1 MNSDDRENEETT
13 GEESF
18 ADLLAKSFVETGRL
32 EPGQKVEATVLKI
45 TGDWV
50 FVDVGQKGEGVVERK
65 ELLDADGATTVA
77 EGDRIAVYFLSARG
91 GELRFTTR
99 LGGDAGLGQLEEAW
113 RGGIPVDGLVEKEVK
128 GGFEVKVAGKRAF
141 CPFSQIAL
149 RGGNA
154 PEEFVGRHLSFR
166 IAQYAEG
173 GRNIV
178 LSRRALLEE
187 ERDRQK
193 EALKGTLKEGMTVH
207 GTVTRVQDFGAFI
220 DIGGVEGLLP
230 VSEVGW
236 GRVEDIR
243 ERLREGQEVD
253 VAVKAIDWER
263 ERFTFSLRETL
274 ADPWSEAARKFPEGS
289 CHRGVV
295 SRLAPF
301 GAFVTLEEGVDGL
314 LHISKLGAGRRL
326 SHPREAVKE
335 GEVLEVKIEQFDRES
350 RRISLSLAEVSRA
363 QEEEAKTLDAFRRQ
377 AESAPQG
384 MGTLGDLLKAKLEQ
398 RGKKKR

>member
-1 MNSDDRENEETT
+1 MSKDDMENNDTA

-18 ADLLAKSFVETGRL
+18 ADLLAKSFVEAGRL

-50 FVDVGQKGEGVVERK
+50 FVDIGQKGEGVVDKK
-65 ELLDADGATTVA
+65 ELLDAEGQLTVA
-77 EGDRIAVYFLSARG
+77 EGDRIPVYFLSSRG
-91 GELRFTTR
+91 GEMRFTAR
-99 LGGDAGLGQLEEAW
+99 VGGDAGLGQLEEAW
-113 RGGIPVDGLVEKEVK
+113 RGGIPVEGVVEKEVK
-128 GGFEVKVAGKRAF
+128 GGFEVKVAGRRAF
-141 CPFSQIAL
+141 CPHSQIAL
-149 RGGNA
+149 RGGSSEA
-154 PEEFVGRHLSFR
+154 FVGRHFSFR
-166 IAQYAEG
+166 IAQYGEG

-187 ERDRQK
+187 ERARQK
-193 EALKGTLKEGMTVH
+193 EALKGTLREGQMVR
-207 GTVTRVQDFGAFI
+207 GTVTRIQDFGAFI

-243 ERLREGQEVD
+243 DRLREGQEVE
-253 VAVKAIDWER
+253 VVLKAIDWER
-263 ERFTFSLRETL
+263 ERFTFSLRDTL
-274 ADPWSEAARKFPEGS
+274 ADPWQEAAYNYPEGS
-289 CHRGVV
+289 CHRGKV

-326 SHPREAVKE
+326 SHPREAVRE
-335 GEVLEVKIEQFDRES
+335 GEVLEVKIEQVDREN

-363 QEEEAKTLDAFRRQ
+363 QEEEEKTLEAFRRQ

-398 RGKKKR
+398 KGKKR

>member
-1 MNSDDRENEETT
+1 MNKDDMEDNDTA

-18 ADLLAKSFVETGRL
+18 ADLLAKSLVEAGRL

-50 FVDVGQKGEGVVERK
+50 FVDIGQKGEGVVDKK
-65 ELLDADGATTVA
+65 ELLDADGQLKVA
-77 EGDRIAVYFLSARG
+77 EGDRIPVYFLSSRG
-91 GELRFTTR
+91 GEMRFTAR
-99 LGGDAGLGQLEEAW
+99 VGGDAGLGQLEEAW

-128 GGFEVKVAGKRAF
+128 GGYEVKVAGRRAF
-141 CPFSQIAL
+141 CPYSQIAL
-149 RGGNA
+149 RGGS
-154 PEEFVGRHLSFR
+154 PEEYLGKHLSFR
-166 IAQYAEG
+166 IAQYGES

-187 ERDRQK
+187 ERARQK
-193 EALKGTLKEGMTVH
+193 EALKATLREGMTVH
-207 GTVTRVQDFGAFI
+207 GTVTRIQDFGAFI

-230 VSEVGW
+230 ISEVGW

-243 ERLREGQEVD
+243 DRLREGQEVE
-253 VAVKAIDWER
+253 VVLKAIDWER

-274 ADPWSEAARKFPEGS
+274 ADPWQEAARNYPEGS

-314 LHISKLGAGRRL
+314 LHISRLGAGRRL

-335 GEVLEVKIEQFDRES
+335 GEVLEVKIEQVDREA

-363 QEEEAKTLDAFRRQ
+363 AEEEAQTLETFRRQ
-377 AESAPQG
+377 TEEAPKG
-384 MGTLGDLLKAKLEQ
+384 MGTLGDLLKAKLEKK
-398 RGKKKR
+398 GKKS

>member
-1 MNSDDRENEETT
+1 MSKDDMENNDTA

-18 ADLLAKSFVETGRL
+18 ADLLAKSFVEAGRL

-45 TGDWV
+45 TSDWV
-50 FVDVGQKGEGVVERK
+50 FVDIGQKGEGVVDKK
-65 ELLDADGATTVA
+65 ELLDADGQLKVA
-77 EGDRIAVYFLSARG
+77 EGDRIPVYFLSSRG
-91 GELRFTTR
+91 GEMRFTAR
-99 LGGDAGLGQLEEAW
+99 VGGDAGLGQLEEAW
-113 RGGIPVDGLVEKEVK
+113 RGGIPVEGAVEKEVK
-128 GGFEVKVAGKRAF
+128 GGFEVKVAGRRAF
-141 CPFSQIAL
+141 CPYSQIAL
-149 RGGNA
+149 RGGS

-166 IAQYAEG
+166 IAQYGEG

-187 ERDRQK
+187 ERARQK
-193 EALKGTLKEGMTVH
+193 EALKGTLMEGQTVR
-207 GTVTRVQDFGAFI
+207 GTVTRIQDFGAFI

-243 ERLREGQEVD
+243 DRLREGQEVE
-253 VAVKAIDWER
+253 VVLKAIDWER

-274 ADPWSEAARKFPEGS
+274 ADPWAEAARKYPEGS
-289 CHRGVV
+289 CHRGKV

-335 GEVLEVKIEQFDRES
+335 GEVLEVKIEQVDREN
-350 RRISLSLAEVSRA
+350 RRISLSLAEISRA
-363 QEEEAKTLDAFRRQ
+363 QEEEEKTLEAFRRQ

-398 RGKKKR
+398 KGKKR

>member
-1 MNSDDRENEETT
+1 MSKDDMEDNDTA

-18 ADLLAKSFVETGRL
+18 ADLLAKSFVEAGRL

-50 FVDVGQKGEGVVERK
+50 FVDIGQKGEGVVDKK
-65 ELLDADGATTVA
+65 ELLDADGQLKVA
-77 EGDRIAVYFLSARG
+77 EGDRIPVYFLSSRG
-91 GELRFTTR
+91 GEMRFTAR
-99 LGGDAGLGQLEEAW
+99 VGGDAGLGQLEEAW
-113 RGGIPVDGLVEKEVK
+113 RGGIPVEGVVEKEVK
-128 GGFEVKVAGKRAF
+128 GGFEVKVAGRRAF
-141 CPFSQIAL
+141 CPYSQIAL
-149 RGGNA
+149 RGGS

-166 IAQYAEG
+166 IAQYGEG

-187 ERDRQK
+187 ERARQK
-193 EALKGTLKEGMTVH
+193 EALKGTLREGQTVR
-207 GTVTRVQDFGAFI
+207 GTVTRIQDFGAFI

-243 ERLREGQEVD
+243 DRLREGQEVE
-253 VAVKAIDWER
+253 VVLKAIDWER

-274 ADPWSEAARKFPEGS
+274 ADPWAEAARKYPEGS
-289 CHRGVV
+289 CHRGKV

-335 GEVLEVKIEQFDRES
+335 GEVLEVKIEQVDREN
-350 RRISLSLAEVSRA
+350 RRISLSLAEISRA
-363 QEEEAKTLDAFRRQ
+363 QEEEEKTLEAFRRQ

-398 RGKKKR
+398 KGKKR

>member
-1 MNSDDRENEETT
+1 MSKDDMEENDEA

-18 ADLLAKSFVETGRL
+18 ADLLAKSFVDVGRL

-50 FVDVGQKGEGVVERK
+50 FVDIGQKGEGVVDKK
-65 ELLDADGATTVA
+65 ELLDAQGQLTVA
-77 EGDRIAVYFLSARG
+77 EGDRVPVYFLSSRG
-91 GELRFTTR
+91 GEMRFTSR
-99 LGGDAGLGQLEEAW
+99 VGGDAGLGQLEEAW
-113 RGGIPVDGLVEKEVK
+113 RGGIPVEGVVEKEVK
-128 GGFEVKVAGKRAF
+128 GGFEVKIAGRRAF
-141 CPFSQIAL
+141 CPHSQMAL
-149 RGGNA
+149 RGGN

-166 IAQYAEG
+166 IAQYGEG

-187 ERDRQK
+187 ERALQK
-193 EALKGTLKEGMTVH
+193 EVLKGTLMEGQTVR
-207 GTVTRVQDFGAFI
+207 GTVTRIQDFGAFI

-243 ERLREGQEVD
+243 DRLREGQEVE
-253 VAVKAIDWER
+253 VVLKAIDWER

-274 ADPWSEAARKFPEGS
+274 ADPWAEAARKYPEGS
-289 CHRGVV
+289 CHRGKV

-335 GEVLEVKIEQFDRES
+335 GEILEVKVEQVDREN

-363 QEEEAKTLDAFRRQ
+363 QEEEEKTLEDFRRQ
-377 AESAPQG
+377 ADSVSQG

-398 RGKKKR
+398 KGKKR

>member
-1 MNSDDRENEETT
+1 MSKDDMENNDEA

-18 ADLLAKSFVETGRL
+18 ADLLAKSFVDSGRL

-50 FVDVGQKGEGVVERK
+50 FVDIGQKGEGVVDKK
-65 ELLDADGATTVA
+65 ELLDADGQLTVA
-77 EGDRIAVYFLSARG
+77 EGDRIPVYFLSSRG
-91 GELRFTTR
+91 GEMRFTSR
-99 LGGDAGLGQLEEAW
+99 VGGDAGLGQLEEAW
-113 RGGIPVDGLVEKEVK
+113 RGGIPVEGVVEKEVK
-128 GGFEVKVAGKRAF
+128 GGFEVKVAGRRAF
-141 CPFSQIAL
+141 CPHSQIAL
-149 RGGNA
+149 RGGS

-166 IAQYAEG
+166 IAQYGEG

-187 ERDRQK
+187 ERALKK
-193 EALKGTLKEGMTVH
+193 EALKGTLREGQTVR
-207 GTVTRVQDFGAFI
+207 GTVTRIQDFGAFI

-230 VSEVGW
+230 ISEVGW

-243 ERLREGQEVD
+243 DRLREGQEVE
-253 VAVKAIDWER
+253 VVLKAIDWER

-274 ADPWSEAARKFPEGS
+274 ADPWAEVARKYPEGS
-289 CHRGVV
+289 CHRGKV

-335 GEVLEVKIEQFDRES
+335 GEVLEVKIEQIDREN

-363 QEEEAKTLDAFRRQ
+363 QEEEEKTLADFRSQ
-377 AESAPQG
+377 AESAPRG

-398 RGKKKR
+398 KGKKR

>member
-1 MNSDDRENEETT
+1 MSKDDMENNDAA

-18 ADLLAKSFVETGRL
+18 AELLAKSLVGAGRL

-45 TGDWV
+45 TGDWI
-50 FVDVGQKGEGVVERK
+50 FVDVGQKGEGVVDIK
-65 ELLDADGATTVA
+65 ELLDADGQLKVA
-77 EGDRIAVYFLSARG
+77 EGERIPVYFLSSRG
-91 GELRFTTR
+91 GEMRFTAR
-99 LGGDAGLGQLEEAW
+99 VGGDAGSGQLEEAW

-128 GGFEVKVAGKRAF
+128 GGFEVKVAGRRAF

-149 RGGNA
+149 RGGS
-154 PEEFVGRHLSFR
+154 PEEFVGRHLVFR
-166 IAQYAEG
+166 IAQYGEG

-187 ERDRQK
+187 ERARQK
-193 EALKGTLKEGMTVH
+193 EALKGTLREGQTVQ
-207 GTVTRVQDFGAFI
+207 GKVTRIQDFGAFI

-243 ERLREGQEVD
+243 ERLHEGQEVE

-274 ADPWSEAARKFPEGS
+274 ADPWQEAVSNYPEGS
-289 CHRGVV
+289 CHRGRV

-301 GAFVTLEEGVDGL
+301 GAFVTLEEGIDGL

-335 GEVLEVKIEQFDRES
+335 GEVLEVKIEQVDREN

-363 QEEEAKTLDAFRRQ
+363 AEEEAQTLETFRRQ
-377 AESAPQG
+377 AEEAPKG
-384 MGTLGDLLKAKLEQ
+384 MGTLGELLKAKQ
-398 RGKKKR
+398 AQKDKKR

>member
-1 MNSDDRENEETT
+1 MNEDEKRQDDG

-18 ADLLAKSFVETGRL
+18 AELLAQSLVETRRL

-45 TGDWV
+45 SGEWV
-50 FVDVGQKGEGVVERK
+50 FLDVGQKGEGVVESK
-65 ELLDADGATTVA
+65 ELLDADGALTVC
-77 EGDRIAVYFLSARG
+77 EGDRIPVYFLSSRG
-91 GELRFTTR
+91 GELRFTAR

-149 RGGNA
+149 RGGA
-154 PEEFVGRHLSFR
+154 ASEEFLGRHFSFR
-166 IAQYAEG
+166 ISQYGEG

-187 ERDRQK
+187 ERARQK
-193 EALKGTLKEGMTVH
+193 EALKETLSEGMTVR
-207 GTVTRVQDFGAFI
+207 GTVTRIQDFGAFV

-243 ERLREGQEVD
+243 ERLREGQEVE
-253 VAVKAIDWER
+253 VVLKAIDWER

-274 ADPWSEAARKFPEGS
+274 ADPWQEVPRKYPEGS
-289 CHRGVV
+289 CHRGTV

-314 LHISKLGAGRRL
+314 LHISRLGAGRRL

-335 GEVLEVKIEQFDRES
+335 GEVLEVRIEQVDREQ
-350 RRISLSLAEVSRA
+350 RRLSLSLAEVSRA
-363 QEEEAKTLDAFRRQ
+363 QEEEAKTLEAFRRQ
-377 AESAPQG
+377 ADSAPQG
-384 MGTLGDLLKAKLEQ
+384 MGTLGDLLRAKLEQ
-398 RGKKKR
+398 KGKKR

>member
-1 MNSDDRENEETT
+1 MSKDEMENNDTA

-18 ADLLAKSFVETGRL
+18 ADLLEKSLVDSGRF
-32 EPGQKVEATVLKI
+32 EPGQKVDAVILKI
-45 TGDWV
+45 SGEWV
-50 FVDVGQKGEGVVERK
+50 FVDIGQKGEGVVDKK
-65 ELLDADGATTVA
+65 ELLDAEGQLTVA
-77 EGDRIAVYFLSARG
+77 EGDRIPVYFLSARG
-91 GELRFTTR
+91 GEMRFAAR

-141 CPFSQIAL
+141 CPYSQIAL
-149 RGGNA
+149 RGGVA
-154 PEEFVGRHLSFR
+154 SEEVLGRHFSFR
-166 IAQYAEG
+166 ISQYGEA

-187 ERDRQK
+187 ERNRQK
-193 EALKGTLKEGMTVH
+193 EALKGTLREGMSVQ
-207 GTVTRVQDFGAFI
+207 GTVTRIQDFGAFV

-243 ERLREGQEVD
+243 ERLREGQEVE
-253 VAVKAIDWER
+253 VVVKAIDWER
-263 ERFTFSLRETL
+263 DRFTFSLREAL
-274 ADPWSEAARKFPEGS
+274 DDPWQEVPRKYPEGS
-289 CHRGVV
+289 CHRGTV

-335 GEVLEVKIEQFDRES
+335 GEVLEVKIEQVDREQ
-350 RRISLSLAEVSRA
+350 RRLSLSLAEVSRA
-363 QEEEAKTLDAFRRQ
+363 QEEEAQTLEAFRRQ

-384 MGTLGDLLKAKLEQ
+384 MGTLGDLLKAKMEQ
-398 RGKKKR
+398 KGKKR

>member
-1 MNSDDRENEETT
+1 MEDNDTAGD
-13 GEESF
+13 ESF
-18 ADLLAKSFVETGRL
+18 ADLLAKSFVEAGRL

-50 FVDVGQKGEGVVERK
+50 FVDIGQKGEGVVDKK
-65 ELLDADGATTVA
+65 ELLDADGQLKVA
-77 EGDRIAVYFLSARG
+77 EGDRIPVYFLSSRG
-91 GELRFTTR
+91 GEMRFTAR
-99 LGGDAGLGQLEEAW
+99 VGGDAGLGQLEEAW
-113 RGGIPVDGLVEKEVK
+113 RGGIPVEGVVEKEVK
-128 GGFEVKVAGKRAF
+128 GGFEVKVAGRRAF

-149 RGGNA
+149 RGGS

-166 IAQYAEG
+166 IAQYGEG

-187 ERDRQK
+187 ERARQK
-193 EALKGTLKEGMTVH
+193 EALKGTLREGQTVR
-207 GTVTRVQDFGAFI
+207 GTVTRIQDFGAFI

-243 ERLREGQEVD
+243 DRLREGQEVEI
-253 VAVKAIDWER
+253 VLKAIDWER

-274 ADPWSEAARKFPEGS
+274 ADPWQEAARNYPEGS
-289 CHRGVV
+289 FHRGKV

-314 LHISKLGAGRRL
+314 LHISRLGAGRRL

-335 GEVLEVKIEQFDRES
+335 GEVLEVKIEQVDREN
-350 RRISLSLAEVSRA
+350 RRISLSLAEVSRTR
-363 QEEEAKTLDAFRRQ
+363 EEEAQTLEAFRRQ

-398 RGKKKR
+398 KGKKR

>member
-1 MNSDDRENEETT
+1 MSKDDMENNDAA

-18 ADLLAKSFVETGRL
+18 AELLAKSLVDAGRL

-45 TGDWV
+45 TGDWI
-50 FVDVGQKGEGVVERK
+50 FVDVGQKGEGVVDKK
-65 ELLDADGATTVA
+65 ELLDADGQLKVA
-77 EGDRIAVYFLSARG
+77 EGERIPVYFLSSRG
-91 GELRFTTR
+91 GEMRFTAR
-99 LGGDAGLGQLEEAW
+99 VGGDAGPGQLEEAW

-128 GGFEVKVAGKRAF
+128 GGFEVKVAGRRAF

-149 RGGNA
+149 RGGS
-154 PEEFVGRHLSFR
+154 PEEFVGRHLAFR
-166 IAQYAEG
+166 IAQYGEG

-187 ERDRQK
+187 ERARQK
-193 EALKGTLKEGMTVH
+193 EALKGTLREGQTVQ
-207 GTVTRVQDFGAFI
+207 GKVTRIQDFGAFI

-243 ERLREGQEVD
+243 DRLHEGQEVE

-274 ADPWSEAARKFPEGS
+274 ADPWQEAVGSYPEGS
-289 CHRGVV
+289 CHRGRV

-301 GAFVTLEEGVDGL
+301 GAFVTLEEGIDGL

-335 GEVLEVKIEQFDRES
+335 GEVLEVKIEQVDRES

-363 QEEEAKTLDAFRRQ
+363 AEEEAQTLETFRRQ
-377 AESAPQG
+377 AEEAPKG
-384 MGTLGDLLKAKLEQ
+384 MGTLGDLLKAKLAQ
-398 RGKKKR
+398 KDKKR

>member
-1 MNSDDRENEETT
+1 MNKDDMENNDTT

-18 ADLLAKSFVETGRL
+18 ADLLEKSFVDAGRL

-45 TGDWV
+45 SGDWV
-50 FVDVGQKGEGVVERK
+50 FVDIGQKGEGVVDKK
-65 ELLDADGATTVA
+65 ELLDADGQLKVA
-77 EGDRIAVYFLSARG
+77 EGDRIPVYFLSSRG
-91 GELRFTTR
+91 GEMRFTSR
-99 LGGDAGLGQLEEAW
+99 VGGDAGLGQLEEAW
-113 RGGIPVDGLVEKEVK
+113 RGGIPVEGVVEKEVK
-128 GGFEVKVAGKRAF
+128 GGFEVKVAGRRAF

-149 RGGNA
+149 RGGS

-166 IAQYAEG
+166 IAQYGEG

-187 ERDRQK
+187 ERARQK
-193 EALKGTLKEGMTVH
+193 EALKGTLREGQTVR
-207 GTVTRVQDFGAFI
+207 GTVTRIQDFGAFI

-243 ERLREGQEVD
+243 DRLREGQEVE
-253 VAVKAIDWER
+253 VVLKAIDWER

-274 ADPWSEAARKFPEGS
+274 ADPWQEAARNYPEGS
-289 CHRGVV
+289 FHRGKV

-314 LHISKLGAGRRL
+314 LHISRLGAGRRL

-335 GEVLEVKIEQFDRES
+335 GEILEVKIEQVDRES

-363 QEEEAKTLDAFRRQ
+363 AEEEAQTLETFRRQ

-398 RGKKKR
+398 KGKKR

>member
-1 MNSDDRENEETT
+1 MSKDDMENNDAT

-18 ADLLAKSFVETGRL
+18 ADLLAKSLVDAGRL

-50 FVDVGQKGEGVVERK
+50 FVDIGQKGEGVVDKK
-65 ELLDADGATTVA
+65 ELLDAQGQLTVA
-77 EGDRIAVYFLSARG
+77 EGDRIPVYFLSSRG
-91 GELRFTTR
+91 GEMRFTAR
-99 LGGDAGLGQLEEAW
+99 VGGDAGPGQLEEAW
-113 RGGIPVDGLVEKEVK
+113 RGGIPVEGVVEKEVK
-128 GGFEVKVAGKRAF
+128 GGFEVKVAGRRAF
-141 CPFSQIAL
+141 CPYSQIAL
-149 RGGNA
+149 RGGS

-166 IAQYAEG
+166 IAQYGEG

-187 ERDRQK
+187 ERALKK
-193 EALKGTLKEGMTVH
+193 EVLKGTLMEGQTVR
-207 GTVTRVQDFGAFI
+207 GTVTRIQDFGAFI

-243 ERLREGQEVD
+243 DRLREGQEVE
-253 VAVKAIDWER
+253 VVLKAIDWER
-263 ERFTFSLRETL
+263 ERFSFSLRETL
-274 ADPWSEAARKFPEGS
+274 ADPWAEAARKYPEGS
-289 CHRGVV
+289 CHRGKV

-335 GEVLEVKIEQFDRES
+335 GEILEVKIEQVDREN

-363 QEEEAKTLDAFRRQ
+363 QEEEAQTLEAFRRQ
-377 AESAPQG
+377 AESTPLG

-398 RGKKKR
+398 KGKKR